1 MKRRF
6 ENLLAMSL
14 SLLISAVWIP
24 TFWVLLQLPWTW
36 DGEKPSAFLD
46 YVDQGIGTVE
56 YRISIT
62 NDKGEWCDPGGETS
76 LDREFNIWLLCDK
89 TLTTEIGDS
98 FIGLV
103 LLTLL
108 ILGVQYLFIARISLR
123 FKKDEAHDQDK

>member
-1 MKRRF
+1 MKKRF
-6 ENLLAMSL
+6 ENLLAITL

-56 YRISIT
+56 YQIAGISDRGAT
-62 NDKGEWCDPGGETS
+62 CVPKANPFLRNDDWVTCKMILS
-76 LDREFNIWLLCDK
+76 
-89 TLTTEIGDS
+89 TEIGGS
-98 FIGLV
+98 FIGLA

-108 ILGVQYLFIARISLR
+108 IFGVQYLLTGRISLR
-123 FKKDEAHDQDK
+123 FKKNEAHDQDK

>member
-6 ENLLAMSL
+6 ENLLAVTL
-14 SLLISAVWIP
+14 SLLISAVWVP

-56 YRISIT
+56 YRISSI
-62 NDKGEWCDPGGETS
+62 NDKGEWCDPEVTKPWER
-76 LDREFNIWLLCDK
+76 DYNWLFCDT

-103 LLTLL
+103 LLTLF
-108 ILGVQYLFIARISLR
+108 ILGVQYLLTGRISLR
-123 FKKDEAHDQDK
+123 FRKEQAHDQDE

>member
-6 ENLLAMSL
+6 ENLLAISL

-56 YRISIT
+56 YQIT
-62 NDKGEWCDPGGETS
+62 NPPKRQCTPDPCEPNYFDRFDKSALKTTVGESFGTFGLFT
-76 LDREFNIWLLCDK
+76 LLAM
-89 TLTTEIGDS
+89 
-98 FIGLV
+98 GLQY
-103 LLTLL
+103 LLT
-108 ILGVQYLFIARISLR
+108 GRISLR
-123 FKKDEAHDQDK
+123 FKKDEAQDQDE

>member
-6 ENLLAMSL
+6 ENLLAITL

-36 DGEKPSAFLD
+36 DGKKPSAFLD

-56 YRISIT
+56 YQITSIS
-62 NDKGEWCDPGGETS
+62 DKGTSCVPGAKPWERTGGWLSCETPLS
-76 LDREFNIWLLCDK
+76 
-89 TLTTEIGDS
+89 TEIGDS
-98 FIGLV
+98 FIGLA

-108 ILGVQYLFIARISLR
+108 IFGVQYLFTGRISLR
-123 FKKDEAHDQDK
+123 FKKDEAHDQDE

>member
-1 MKRRF
+1 MKKRF
-6 ENLLAMSL
+6 ENLLAITL

-56 YRISIT
+56 YQITSISDVGLSCI
-62 NDKGEWCDPGGETS
+62 PGAKPWRR
-76 LDREFNIWLLCDK
+76 DHNWLLCDTTLSTK
-89 TLTTEIGDS
+89 TGDS
-98 FIGLV
+98 FTGFA

-108 ILGVQYLFIARISLR
+108 IFGVQYLLTGRISLR
-123 FKKDEAHDQDK
+123 FKKDEAHDQDE

>member
-1 MKRRF
+1 MKKRF
-6 ENLLAMSL
+6 ENLLAITL

-56 YRISIT
+56 YQIAGIS
-62 NDKGEWCDPGGETS
+62 
-76 LDREFNIWLLCDK
+76 DRGTTCVPKANPFLRHDDWVTCKMTLCA
-89 TLTTEIGDS
+89 EIGDS
-98 FIGLV
+98 FIGLA

-108 ILGVQYLFIARISLR
+108 ILGVQYLFTGRISLR
-123 FKKDEAHDQDK
+123 FKKDEAHDQDE

>member
-6 ENLLAMSL
+6 ENLLAISL
-14 SLLISAVWIP
+14 SLLISAVWVP

-56 YRISIT
+56 YQIT
-62 NDKGEWCDPGGETS
+62 GMSDRGTS
-76 LDREFNIWLLCDK
+76 CVPKANPFLRDDDWLTCEM
-89 TLTTEIGDS
+89 TLSTEIGGS

-108 ILGVQYLFIARISLR
+108 IFGVQYLLTGRISLR
-123 FKKDEAHDQDK
+123 FKKDEAHDQDE